1 MQNEAKLKLLLDY
14 SLGELKDLA
23 VEKGQK
29 PYRGDQLY
37 RWLNAG
43 VLFDKMSNLPDGFI
57 SELKTEYT
65 EGYAEVKNRQ
75 VSNDGTI
82 KYLFGMQDGVMVESV
97 LMHQSYGNT
106 LCIST
111 QAGCRMGCAFCASG
125 ALGLDRSLTSGEIL
139 SQVVGVKA
147 DGQTVNNIV
156 LMGMGEPFDNYDHV
170 LKFLRQVNSEKGLNI
185 GIRSISVST
194 CGLVPEIIRFSE
206 EGLAVTLAISL
217 HAPND
222 EIRKRIMPAAKRY
235 TITEVI
241 DSAKY
246 YFNKTGR
253 RVIIEYVLIDG
264 LNNLP
269 VHAAE
274 LAKRLKGLN
283 CHINLIPYNDAASD
297 FKKPSDKAVQAF
309 AAELKKHGAFATVR
323 KTSGDDIDGAC
334 GQLRL
339 KEKRT
344 R

>member
-1 MQNEAKLKLLLDY
+1 MQNETKLKLLLDE
-14 SLGELKDLA
+14 SLGELKALA
-23 VEKGQK
+23 EEKGQK

-43 VLFDKMSNLPDGFI
+43 VPFEKMSNLPDAFI
-57 SELKTEYT
+57 DALKQEYT
-65 EGYAEVKNRQ
+65 EGYAEIKNRQ
-75 VSNDGTI
+75 VSKDGTI
-82 KYLFGMQDGVMVESV
+82 KYLFGMKDGVLVESV
-97 LMHQSYGNT
+97 LMHQTYGNT

-125 ALGLDRSLTSGEIL
+125 KLGLERNLTSGEIL

-147 DGQTVNNIV
+147 DGQAVNNIV
-156 LMGMGEPFDNYDHV
+156 LMGMGEPFDNYDNV
-170 LKFLRQVNSEKGLNI
+170 IKFLRQANSEKGLNI

-222 EIRKRIMPAAKRY
+222 EIRRRIMPAAKRY
-235 TITEVI
+235 TIGEVI

-264 LNNLP
+264 VNNLP
-269 VHAAE
+269 EHAAE
-274 LAKRLKGLN
+274 LAKRLNGLN

-297 FKKPSDKAVQAF
+297 FKKPSDEAVKAFV
-309 AAELKKHGAFATVR
+309 AELKKHGAFATVR

-339 KEKRT
+339 KETRT